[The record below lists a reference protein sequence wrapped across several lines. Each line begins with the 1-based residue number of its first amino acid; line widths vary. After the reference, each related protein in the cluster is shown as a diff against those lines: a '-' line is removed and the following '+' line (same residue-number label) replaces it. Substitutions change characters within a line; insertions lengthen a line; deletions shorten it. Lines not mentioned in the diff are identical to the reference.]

1 MEFRYREAD
10 FSSYP
15 KGLMYSLDILGDWLY
30 DDEKPFA
37 QVQQLSVFETLKKAV
52 YEGYF
57 EELIQKYLLDNPH
70 ALFLLLCRKKGFR
83 QKEKKLW
90 KKSWKHIER
99 VFPLKN
105 CRTWCRK
112 QKLWKRTRK
121 RRKSRR
127 RFPVFLC

>member
-1 MEFRYREAD
+1 
-10 FSSYP
+10 
-15 KGLMYSLDILGDWLY
+15 MYSLDILGDWLY

-70 ALFLLLCRKKGFR
+70 GSVLTLVPEKGLQ

-90 KKSWKHIER
+90 KKSWKHIEK

-105 CRTWCRK
+105 CRAWCRK
-112 QKLWKRTRK
+112 QKLWKLI
-121 RRKSRR
+121 RRGRDRR
-127 RFPVFLC
+127 HFPVFLC